1 METRI
6 CTECGQEK
14 PASDFSKSYPNRCRE
29 CVAKAAR
36 EKRQE
41 AKDRK
46 QEGHVCGQDPTY
58 SLLPDFLDEGAQ
70 VAQLRE
76 RLWEARHYKL
86 ALALF
91 FKLLATDG
99 SNAGIAAS
107 RAKEAADKFINIMR
121 DNDQ

>member
-1 METRI
+1 METRT
-6 CTECGQEK
+6 CKECGQEK

-46 QEGHVCGQDPTY
+46 PEGQACGQDPTY
-58 SLLPDFLDEGAQ
+58 SPLPDIFDGVTQIPGYWEE
-70 VAQLRE
+70 V
-76 RLWEARHYKL
+76 WEARHYKL
-86 ALALF
+86 AQALF
-91 FKLLATDG
+91 FKLLATDA
-99 SNAGIAAS
+99 SNPGIAAS
-107 RAKEAADKFINIMR
+107 RAKDAADKFINIMR